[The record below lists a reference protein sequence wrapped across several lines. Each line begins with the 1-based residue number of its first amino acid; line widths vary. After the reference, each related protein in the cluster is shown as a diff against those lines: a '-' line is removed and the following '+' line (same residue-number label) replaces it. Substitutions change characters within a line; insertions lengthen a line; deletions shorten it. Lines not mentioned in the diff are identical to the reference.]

1 MKLLWL
7 SLTLF
12 LMFSVACAKKKKFE
26 GDFEFVDEVGEKLIS
41 SSVYMYNV
49 YNVAVCCILYGFYK
63 PLCLLMHVC
72 S

>member
-7 SLTLF
+7 SLTIF

-41 SSVYMYNV
+41 SSVYV
-49 YNVAVCCILYGFYK
+49 YTYCIIYGCMLYFVWVFISLCVC
-63 PLCLLMHVC
+63 
-72 S
+72 